1 MDRSFN
7 SAALPRSAKNKDRAL
22 FRDSGYG
29 EGPRAPKVEAAE
41 AKDDMPKENLSSNLS
56 FDSLGK
62 IRLRDSVRGAGNGAK
77 KESLSFTS
85 WCDTPKIS
93 KKDASLRRRLL
104 ISKAAV
110 DGKTGNAKTSQSR
123 LVPSSDVPGSKDDD
137 DDDSDGIH
145 DSPDNR
151 LFEALATSTLK
162 AEELAL
168 SCRNRRLAFSQVKTS
183 TLKDGHHNFTQPL
196 LFGAQDA
203 GLPADEA
210 DLNDSIIYSIPNL
223 LTPELLETPCSGKLL
238 TPTNFQTPMNNLATN
253 LADSLSVLSTPS
265 FTPIGKLD
273 ISASEDSGFTSLSL
287 DKSQDSSVDHDG
299 SFQELLQQSASRG
312 KDTPRLAELKRRP
325 MLERQRRLPT
335 LREGGS
341 QSEEELRA
349 PESASRKDKNLLKGQ
364 EALRA
369 EEDDELFLEKT
380 PLGATSTKLE
390 DLSLTPALQMVH
402 ALCQRSA
409 TLLSPWAN
417 LQELLNLSEGDEAFR
432 TTMPLE
438 GLIGRKM
445 GLEKLDILAELKSRS
460 LRHILGKILNFLS
473 SEDLYRFG
481 QVSKIWNEIISQDK
495 LTYQRR
501 RSYLKEL
508 KMALELGGTIYIPD
522 ADSRLNALSR
532 SALRSVQPQ
541 SRTPIICTSV
551 SGNSSA
557 KEMKKITH
565 LDSKRDK
572 FLEVAKTLFHDEC
585 LRPCPRCQHPAKCH
599 SVRREGVCSQE
610 DCAYQFC
617 TACLCAYHGSKEC
630 ASGSA
635 KRRSRKEVL
644 PGSTQSKRNLRRL

>member
-473 SEDLYRFG
+473 SEDLY
-481 QVSKIWNEIISQDK
+481 
-495 LTYQRR
+495 
-501 RSYLKEL
+501 
-508 KMALELGGTIYIPD
+508 
-522 ADSRLNALSR
+522 SRLNALSR

-551 SGNSSA
+551 SDSVSHPSS
-557 KEMKKITH
+557 IQ
-565 LDSKRDK
+565 
-572 FLEVAKTLFHDEC
+572 VAKTLFHDEC